1 MLYHGSVQMI
11 YLDNAAT
18 TPVRKEVLEEMSP
31 YFSKKY
37 GNASSLHSLGRE
49 ANMALQ
55 DARARTADVIN
66 AMPEEIYFT
75 GGGSEADNLAIKGI
89 AFANMDKGNHIIT
102 SAIEHDAV
110 LNTCRFL
117 EENGFK
123 VTYLPVDKYGF
134 VDCDD
139 VERAVTK
146 KTILISI
153 MHANNEIGT
162 IEPIANIGALAQ
174 EKGVYFHTDAVQTF
188 GKLPIDVGR
197 MGIDLLSASSHKIY
211 GPKGVGML
219 YVKRGVKVQPL
230 IHGGGHEGGLRSGTE
245 NVAGIVGF
253 GKAAELAEEERAI
266 EAGRE
271 IKLRDKLIKGAL
283 KIKNS
288 YLNGHPTIRL
298 PNNANFSFR
307 FIEGEGLVLDL
318 DSYGIAASTGS
329 ACSTKSLE
337 PSHVL
342 LCIGLKHEEAH
353 GSLRLSLGRETTEKD
368 INHVLKILPKSIER
382 LRKISPYKNRF
393 VFKGLRGEKHV

>member
-1 MLYHGSVQMI
+1 MI

-18 TPVRKEVLEEMSP
+18 TPVRKEVLDEMQP

-49 ANMALQ
+49 ANRALQ
-55 DARARTADVIN
+55 EARTRVADVIN
-66 AMPEEIYFT
+66 AMPEEVYFT
-75 GGGSEADNLAIKGI
+75 SGGSEADNLAIKGI
-89 AFANMDKGNHIIT
+89 AFANKDKGNHIIT

-110 LNTCRFL
+110 LNTCKFL
-117 EENGFK
+117 EENGFA

-134 VDCDD
+134 VNCDD
-139 VERAVTK
+139 IERAITK
-146 KTILISI
+146 KTILISV

-188 GKLPIDVGR
+188 GKIPIDVEK
-197 MGIDLLSASSHKIY
+197 MGIDMLSASSHKIY
-211 GPKGVGML
+211 GPKGVGAL
-219 YVKRGVKVQPL
+219 YVKKGIEIQPL
-230 IHGGGHEGGLRSGTE
+230 IHGGGHENGLRSGTE
-245 NVAGIVGF
+245 NVAGIAGF
-253 GKAAELAEEERAI
+253 GKAAELAENERAI

-288 YLNGHPTIRL
+288 NLNGHPTIRL
-298 PNNANFSFR
+298 PNNANLSFK
-307 FIEGEGLVLDL
+307 FIEGEGLILDL

-329 ACSTKSLE
+329 ACSNKTLE

-353 GSLRLSLGRETTEKD
+353 GSLRMTLGRETTDKD
-368 INHVLKILPKSIER
+368 INYVLKTLPKSVDR
-382 LRKISPYKNRF
+382 LRKISPYKNKF
-393 VFKGLRGEKHV
+393 VFKGLKGEKHV

>member
-1 MLYHGSVQMI
+1 MI

-18 TPVRKEVLEEMSP
+18 TPVRKEVLEEMTP

-49 ANMALQ
+49 ANRALQ
-55 DARARTADVIN
+55 EARAKVADVIN

-75 GGGSEADNLAIKGI
+75 SGGSEADNTALKGL
-89 AFANMDKGNHIIT
+89 AFANKDKGNHIII
-102 SAIEHDAV
+102 SSIEHDAV
-110 LNTCRFL
+110 LNTCKFL
-117 EENGFK
+117 EQNGFE

-134 VDCDD
+134 VNCDD
-139 VERAVTK
+139 IEKVITK
-146 KTILISI
+146 KTILISV

-162 IEPIANIGALAQ
+162 IEPIANIGSLAQ

-188 GKLPIDVGR
+188 GKIPIDVEK
-197 MGIDLLSASSHKIY
+197 MGIDLLSASSHKVY
-211 GPKGVGML
+211 GPKGVGAL
-219 YVKRGVKVQPL
+219 YVKKGIEIQPL
-230 IHGGGHEGGLRSGTE
+230 IHGGGHENGLRSGTE

-253 GKAAELAEEERAI
+253 GKAAELAENERAI

-298 PNNANFSFR
+298 PNNANFSFK

-318 DSYGIAASTGS
+318 DGYGIAASTGS
-329 ACSTKSLE
+329 ACSSKSLE

-342 LCIGLKHEEAH
+342 LAIGLKHEEAH
-353 GSLRLSLGRETTEKD
+353 GSLRLSLGRDTNDRD
-368 INHVLKILPKSIER
+368 INYVLKVLPKSVER
-382 LRKISPYKNRF
+382 LRKISPYKKKF
-393 VFKGLRGEKHV
+393 MFKGLKGETHV

>member
-1 MLYHGSVQMI
+1 MI

-18 TPVRKEVLEEMSP
+18 TPVRKEVLEEMTP

-49 ANMALQ
+49 ANKALQ
-55 DARARTADVIN
+55 EARARVADVIN
-66 AMPEEIYFT
+66 VMPEEIYFT
-75 GGGSEADNLAIKGI
+75 GGGSEADNTALKGI
-89 AFANMDKGNHIIT
+89 AFANKDKGNHIIT
-102 SAIEHDAV
+102 SSIEHDAV
-110 LNTCRFL
+110 LNTCKFL
-117 EENGFK
+117 GENGFE

-134 VDCDD
+134 VNCDD
-139 VERAVTK
+139 IERAITK
-146 KTILISI
+146 KTILISV

-162 IEPIANIGALAQ
+162 IEPIANIGSLAQ
-174 EKGVYFHTDAVQTF
+174 ERGVYFHTDAVQSF
-188 GKLPIDVGR
+188 GKIPIDVEK
-197 MGIDLLSASSHKIY
+197 MGIDMLSASSHKIY
-211 GPKGVGML
+211 GPKGVGAL
-219 YVKRGVKVQPL
+219 YVKKGIEIQPL

-253 GKAAELAEEERAI
+253 GKAAELAESERAV

-271 IKLRDKLIKGAL
+271 IKLRDKLIKGTL

-298 PNNANFSFR
+298 PNNANFSFK

-329 ACSTKSLE
+329 ACSSKTLE

-353 GSLRLSLGRETTEKD
+353 GSLRLTLGRETKDKD
-368 INHVLKILPKSIER
+368 INYVLKVLPKSVDR
-382 LRKISPYKNRF
+382 LRKISPYKNKF
-393 VFKGLRGEKHV
+393 VFKGLKGEKHV

>member
-1 MLYHGSVQMI
+1 MI

-18 TPVRKEVLEEMSP
+18 TPVRKEVLEEMTP

-49 ANMALQ
+49 ANKALQ
-55 DARARTADVIN
+55 GARTRVADVIN

-75 GGGSEADNLAIKGI
+75 SGGSEADNLAIKGI
-89 AFANMDKGNHIIT
+89 AFANKDKGNHIIV
-102 SAIEHDAV
+102 SSIEHDAV
-110 LNTCRFL
+110 LNTCKFL
-117 EENGFK
+117 GENGFE

-134 VDCDD
+134 VNCEDIEG
-139 VERAVTK
+139 VITK
-146 KTILISI
+146 KTILISV

-188 GKLPIDVGR
+188 GKLPIDVEK
-197 MGIDLLSASSHKIY
+197 MGIDLLSASSHKVY
-211 GPKGVGML
+211 GPKGVGAL
-219 YVKRGVKVQPL
+219 YVKKGIEIQPL

-253 GKAAELAEEERAI
+253 GKAAELAENERAI

-271 IKLRDKLIKGAL
+271 IRLRDKLIKSVL

-288 YLNGHPTIRL
+288 RLNGHPTIRM
-298 PNNANFSFR
+298 PNNANFSFK

-318 DSYGIAASTGS
+318 DGYGIAASTGS
-329 ACSTKSLE
+329 ACSSKSLE

-342 LCIGLKHEEAH
+342 LAIGLKHEEAH
-353 GSLRLSLGRETTEKD
+353 GSLRLSLGRDTNDRD
-368 INHVLKILPKSIER
+368 INYVLKVLPKSVER
-382 LRKISPYKNRF
+382 LRKISPYKKKF
-393 VFKGLRGEKHV
+393 MFKGLKGETHV

>member
-18 TPVRKEVLEEMSP
+18 TPVRKEALNEMCP
-31 YFSKKY
+31 YFSKTY
-37 GNASSLHSLGRE
+37 GNASSMHSLGRG
-49 ANMALQ
+49 ANRALQ
-55 DARARTADVIN
+55 EARARVADVIN

-75 GGGSEADNLAIKGI
+75 GGGSEADNLAIKGV
-89 AFANMDKGNHIIT
+89 AFANKDKGNHIIT

-123 VTYLPVDKYGF
+123 VSYLPVDKYGF

-139 VERAVTK
+139 VERAITK

-162 IEPIANIGALAQ
+162 IEPIASIGALAQ

-188 GKLPIDVGR
+188 GKLPIDVGK
-197 MGIDLLSASSHKIY
+197 MGIDLLSMSSHKIY
-211 GPKGVGML
+211 GPKGVGAL
-219 YVKRGVKVQPL
+219 YVTKGVKVQPL
-230 IHGGGHEGGLRSGTE
+230 THGGGHENGLRSGTE

-288 YLNGHPTIRL
+288 RLNGHPTIRL
-298 PNNANFSFR
+298 PNNANFSFK
-307 FIEGEGLVLDL
+307 FIEGEGLILDL

-342 LCIGLKHEEAH
+342 LRIGLKHEEAH
-353 GSLRLSLGRETTEKD
+353 GSLRLSLGRYTTDKD
-368 INHVLKILPKSIER
+368 INHVLKMLPKSVER
-382 LRKISPYKNRF
+382 LRKISPYKNKF
-393 VFKGLRGEKHV
+393 VFKGLKGENHV

>member
-1 MLYHGSVQMI
+1 MLYNGSVQMI

-37 GNASSLHSLGRE
+37 GNASSLHSFGRE
-49 ANMALQ
+49 ASMALQ
-55 DARARTADVIN
+55 NARSKTADVIS
-66 AMPEEIYFT
+66 AAPEEIYFT
-75 GGGSEADNLAIKGI
+75 GGGSEADNLAIKGV
-89 AFANMDKGNHIIT
+89 AFANKDKGNHIIT

-110 LNTCRFL
+110 LNTCKFL
-117 EENGFK
+117 EESGFK
-123 VTYLPVDKYGF
+123 VSYLPVDKYGF
-134 VDCDD
+134 VDCGD
-139 VERAVTK
+139 VERAITK
-146 KTILISI
+146 KTILISV

-162 IEPIANIGALAQ
+162 IEPVANIGALAQ
-174 EKGVYFHTDAVQTF
+174 ENGVYFHTDAVQSF
-188 GKLPIDVGR
+188 GKIPIDVGK

-219 YVKRGVKVQPL
+219 YVRKGVKVQPL
-230 IHGGGHEGGLRSGTE
+230 IHGGGHENGLRSGTE

-253 GKAAELAEEERAI
+253 GKASELAENERAV

-271 IKLRDKLIKGAL
+271 IKLRDRLIKGAL

-288 YLNGHPTIRL
+288 NLNGHPTIRL
-298 PNNANFSFR
+298 PNNANFSFK
-307 FIEGEGLVLDL
+307 FIEGEGLILDL

-353 GSLRLSLGRETTEKD
+353 GSLRLSLGRYTTDKD
-368 INHVLKILPKSIER
+368 INYVLKVLPKTVER
-382 LRKISPYKNRF
+382 LRKISPYKNKF
-393 VFKGLRGEKHV
+393 VFKGLKGEKHV